1 MDKTVLKEIYMMKS
15 IVNKIRLKKSIVSKV
30 FICLFI
36 AVFISTY
43 LTTALNKH
51 QPIIPDNPLN
61 EAAENYSE
69 VFLSGGYMDL
79 VHAEDER
86 TEEENE
92 EESKKNNDDSEQK
105 EETQKELEQKT
116 KSQDSNKNDHNMHNE
131 EKGQD
136 NNGGPSSASDPN
148 SSNLEIV
155 SPEDDDEDA
164 LEPNEYFV
172 TTIQDN
178 EVTGEKEYTFQIKQ
192 LKHDYLVRNVDVS
205 LDSEAGEVME
215 LSEDYSKPVVAKVN
229 LSTGENKISVAVTY
243 EDDIGTTFTVLRN
256 YLVIYD
262 EKSIVIETDLQDQ
275 EVYEET
281 LAFKATATIEDK
293 KIPVQVIV
301 KQGNDETKLEEQEDN
316 QYVATLHEGKN
327 NITIQAEANGRQA
340 VKEFTIDYYKPDL
353 KIETDLTKYNDKTV
367 KNQSFDFM
375 AKAFDG
381 EEEIDISVA
390 HNETSL
396 QSDDGKYNVSLKEGK
411 NTFYLE
417 AVKGAMSHS
426 ETYSVFYEPEA
437 VGGEEDNDED
447 NHAPTI
453 TVSDITDGETINN
466 SIRTFHVKVKNYRGE
481 SITGSGKIH
490 VTNNGEDV
498 PRDHTDSQQISFKL
512 QIKEGTNHIVI
523 HAEDAEGNTATKE
536 LTITGKVGEDGSP
549 AGTITI
555 SMEATTIGLG
565 YLISPQQM
573 EIYQGERA
581 TYVIDRLLKDHGF
594 QFSITGKN
602 DDRFYLEAVSK
613 PGLVT
618 NPKIPDDLLNTLE
631 KHNVITDPNS
641 YDANWLGEMDFNNLS
656 GWMYSV
662 NGVYANVGFA
672 DYYFKDGDVV
682 RIRYTLALGND
693 IGGGLDN
700 FHKEW

>member
-116 KSQDSNKNDHNMHNE
+116 KSQDSNKNDHNIHNE
-131 EKGQD
+131 EKGQG

-215 LSEDYSKPVVAKVN
+215 LSEDYSKPVVAKVS

-301 KQGNDETKLEEQEDN
+301 KQGNDETKLEEQQDN

-426 ETYSVFYEPEA
+426 ETYNVFYEPEA

-453 TVSDITDGETINN
+453 TVHDIEDGETINN
-466 SIRTFHVKVKNYRGE
+466 SKRTFHIKVKNYRGE
-481 SITGSGKIH
+481 SITGSGNIH
-490 VTNNGEDV
+490 ATNNGENI

-523 HAEDAEGNTATKE
+523 HAEDVEGNTATKE
-536 LTITGKVGEDGSP
+536 LTIYGKVGNEGDP
-549 AGTITI
+549 IGTATI
-555 SMEATTIGLG
+555 SVEATTIGLG
-565 YLISPQQM
+565 YLIPPQQV
-573 EIYQGERA
+573 EIYRGEKGS
-581 TYVIDRLLKDHGF
+581 YVVDRVLKEHGF
-594 QFSITGKN
+594 TYDFRGSL
-602 DDRFYLEAVSK
+602 DSSFYIEAISK
-613 PGLVT
+613 PGLVS
-618 NPKIPDDLLNTLE
+618 NPKIPADLLEILE
-631 KHNVITDPNS
+631 QHNVATDPNT
-641 YDANWLGEMDFNNLS
+641 YDPDWLGEFDFSELA
-656 GWMYSV
+656 GWMFSV
-662 NGVYANVGFA
+662 NGIYSNVGFA
-672 DYYFKDGDVV
+672 DYYLKDGDVL
-682 RIRYTLALGND
+682 RIRFTLAWGND
-693 IGGGLDN
+693 IGLGLDN